1 MDFEIVE
8 KIFEY
13 ISSGGTNAIIFLLV
27 GIIAFLFY
35 DRRSLITVIKDTNTA
50 LIESKEN
57 ENKTIREILEKNHQI
72 SLTTVQALDE
82 IKIVLTTL
90 KDTL

>member
-13 ISSGGTNAIIFLLV
+13 ISSGGTNAIIFILL

-35 DRRSLITVIKDTNTA
+35 DRRSLVTAIKDTNAA

-57 ENKTIREILEKNHQI
+57 ENKIVREILEKNHQF
-72 SLTTVQALDE
+72 SMSVVQALNE

>member
-13 ISSGGTNAIIFLLV
+13 ISSGGTNAVIFILV
-27 GIIAFLFY
+27 GVIAFLFY
-35 DRRSLITVIKDTNTA
+35 DRRSLITVIKDTNSA

>member
-13 ISSGGTNAIIFLLV
+13 ISSGGTNAVIFILV

-35 DRRSLITVIKDTNTA
+35 DRRSLITVIKDTNSA

>member
-35 DRRSLITVIKDTNTA
+35 DRRSLITVIKDTNSA